1 MYSSLNDGCMMSIMS
16 NSIKVRDIFHW
27 ILIGFQ
33 MDIDIDTDPSI
44 SNDEKTQMSK
54 SGLTS
59 KYEK

>member
-1 MYSSLNDGCMMSIMS
+1 MMSIMS